1 MAKKKTA
8 RKTSKGKKKT
18 APKKAA
24 KKSTKKTARKGKSP
38 AKRSTSRGSV
48 KTPGTAV
55 LEIAEIDV
63 IAEPE
68 EVAGDDEFPPDYGG
82 SE

>member
-1 MAKKKTA
+1 MAKKRPA

-18 APKKAA
+18 APKKTAA
-24 KKSTKKTARKGKSP
+24 KKTARKRKP
-38 AKRSTSRGSV
+38 TAKKRNSSRGRS
-48 KTPGTAV
+48 KAPGMAV
-55 LEIAEIDV
+55 IEVAEIDV
-63 IAEPE
+63 IAEPQ

>member
-18 APKKAA
+18 APKKPAA
-24 KKSTKKTARKGKSP
+24 KKTARKSKST
-38 AKRSTSRGSV
+38 AKRSSSRR
-48 KTPGTAV
+48 KAKAPGTAV